1 MRPTCDIY
9 DKMTAHRF
17 TFTSHHLGIS
27 YYVNFLGRLG
37 SNGFHLKWRAL
48 PIKPIWPSFALNG
61 LDLHSSLAVTSKTAP
76 QEFDLFN
83 CHACQTF
90 ISSEIHCYLSAL
102 KSWHNNLF
110 PSSVNTG
117 GQYGIITH
125 IGHTISWPRRENEQ
139 YKFSSRTAWRVSSA
153 SRTTDAQLS
162 LFKLA
167 VSLPDERSF

>member
-1 MRPTCDIY
+1 MVASKRPP
-9 DKMTAHRF
+9 
-17 TFTSHHLGIS
+17 
-27 YYVNFLGRLG
+27 
-37 SNGFHLKWRAL
+37 GFWFFQLQW
-48 PIKPIWPSFALNG
+48 
-61 LDLHSSLAVTSKTAP
+61 AP
-76 QEFDLFN
+76 KL
-83 CHACQTF
+83 
-90 ISSEIHCYLSAL
+90 HCYLSAL

-162 LFKLA
+162 LFSSKLGLGRQIEQVHFGA
-167 VSLPDERSF
+167 FWVFPVNYQHVFWYCESLIHVFHQSIIISTKN